1 MTSGLIKPENKINK
15 FLINKVVNQQVVNK
29 KLFAGNYKSITE
41 SVMNFYT
48 IYVFISILYM
58 LHLGANYISYN

>member
-41 SVMNFYT
+41 SVMNFYM
-48 IYVFISILYM
+48 IYVFISILYK
-58 LHLGANYISYN
+58 LH

>member
-15 FLINKVVNQQVVNK
+15 VLINKVVNQQVVNK

-41 SVMNFYT
+41 SVMNFYM